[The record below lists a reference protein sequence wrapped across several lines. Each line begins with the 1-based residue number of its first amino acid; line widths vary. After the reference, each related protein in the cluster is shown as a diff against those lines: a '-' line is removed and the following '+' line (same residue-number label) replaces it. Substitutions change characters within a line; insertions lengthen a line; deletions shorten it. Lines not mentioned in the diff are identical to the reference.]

1 MKDTTS
7 DDIEMQYLLFIVCTL
22 YTYFRNSIPFRT
34 RSIYDIE
41 NMPMMFSEFM
51 KICIYF
57 RSFQNI
63 HEVNCFAS

>member
-34 RSIYDIE
+34 IYDIE
-41 NMPMMFSEFM
+41 NMPVMFSEFM
-51 KICIYF
+51 KICIDL
-57 RSFQNI
+57 FQNI